1 MAYRDEW
8 DEAKA
13 GTGWLGTSSGI
24 GALRLALLFGCGAVV
39 MTLILTPIAENQ
51 ADRMAF
57 SANPGLDMMATGTVG
72 GQQAAGFG
80 RRDAGSYVVRRS
92 VLQPSPSSVC
102 IIRDNGMRTGDC

>member
-8 DEAKA
+8 DDAKA
-13 GTGWLGTSSGI
+13 GTGWLGLSSGI

-39 MTLILTPIAENQ
+39 LTMILTPIVENQ
-51 ADRMAF
+51 ADRMMLAA
-57 SANPGLDMMATGTVG
+57 SPGVDMMATGTVG

-80 RRDAGSYVVRRS
+80 RRDTGSYVVRRS